1 MTQSATGVK
10 LEDIALGGISQSQK
24 DKLRFRL
31 HRPLEESHAERQRA
45 GAGRRG
51 SGGGAGRCLMETSCG
66 RTVRADGC
74 ATLWIRL
81 MPLSRMLK
89 NG

>member
-31 HRPLEESHAERQRA
+31 HRPLEESHAETESRCWAPGQR
-45 GAGRRG
+45 GR
-51 SGGGAGRCLMETSCG
+51 GGALFNGNVL
-66 RTVRADGC
+66 RTDGE
-74 ATLWIRL
+74 
-81 MPLSRMLK
+81 
-89 NG
+89 G